1 MGAKKQGMTV
11 LKGSLKTHWM
21 MYINY
26 VNLSVNPADRVG
38 MGNASMMIRMMTTL
52 NSKYVQPGFEFKHA
66 IATPQSYYDPSI
78 MHLKFCNGYERK
90 YNIGVSS
97 MKNIQAD
104 IDEINKYVEFE
115 RALQGQDDE
124 LEDDSK

>member
-1 MGAKKQGMTV
+1 MGTKKQGMTV

-26 VNLSVNPADRVG
+26 VNLSVNPADNIG
-38 MGNASMMIRMMTTL
+38 MSNANYMIRMMSTL

-66 IATPQSYYDPSI
+66 LAQPKTYYEPSI

-90 YNIGVSS
+90 YNIGTIS
-97 MKNIQAD
+97 MNMLQNDVKT
-104 IDEINKYVEFE
+104 INDYVEFE
-115 RALQGQDDE
+115 RAL
-124 LEDDSK
+124 